1 MSKNTVCWGLC
12 LLFGAAFMWV
22 ARSQGATGLE
32 AGAPWLAGALVLA
45 GLEK

>member
-12 LLFGAAFMWV
+12 LLFAVAFALA

-32 AGAPWLAGALVLA
+32 ASSPWLAGALVLA
-45 GLEK
+45 GLE